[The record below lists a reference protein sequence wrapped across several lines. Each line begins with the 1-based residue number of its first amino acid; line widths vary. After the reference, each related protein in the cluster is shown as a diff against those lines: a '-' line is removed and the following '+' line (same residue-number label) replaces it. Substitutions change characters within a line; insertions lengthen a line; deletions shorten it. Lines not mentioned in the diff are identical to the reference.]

1 MLGITKGKHTA
12 EEHGDIL
19 ALDPK
24 LTQLRFQTIVKGND
38 EVELVFE
45 YRGQEYTV
53 KRNPEYTRQKER
65 GTGTTT
71 EKQNAELTLPDGSV
85 ITKQRDVDA
94 KIQVILGLNR
104 EQFSQIAM
112 IAQGDFQKLLTAKTK
127 DRIDI
132 FRKLFKTEVFDKLQR
147 SLQAQVKAFEG
158 DYAQAHKQIIEY
170 ARDIKAD
177 VDCEQADLVESARQ
191 GALPHDEILRLLE
204 SLIATEIEKEK
215 EVTEQ
220 ITLIGKE
227 ENELHGQV
235 DAIKIQIDILAKQ
248 KIRKA
253 ALEDTIIPG
262 KQGEL
267 GKASEAVS
275 ASEKELQDLNRQ
287 LAVEQE
293 RIDSLQ
299 KQLTFSSKE
308 EAAEELKRIR
318 EKVISIENQIESAEK
333 ALNESKVKE
342 AELSGTIKALAER
355 LSGAEEADL
364 KALEEENTELNARK
378 EARNRE
384 LQRVQVARS
393 VNESLHQK
401 IGSTIAKLGDL
412 QGKLTWMKSLS
423 DTANGK
429 LVGKDNILL
438 ETYVQMTYFD
448 RIISRAN
455 VHLSRMSSGK
465 YDLKRH
471 IPTSEDKTGNAQI
484 GLDLDVVDHYN
495 GSERSVKTLSGG
507 ETFIA
512 SLSLALGLSEEIQA
526 SAGGIQLDTM
536 FVDEGFGSLDEDT
549 LNQAM
554 SALTSLSDGHRLIG
568 IISHVAELKSRIEKQ
583 IIVKK
588 ERSGGSSA
596 TIVLGS

>member
-1 MLGITKGKHTA
+1 M
-12 EEHGDIL
+12 
-19 ALDPK
+19 
-24 LTQLRFQTIVKGND
+24 
-38 EVELVFE
+38 ELVFE